1 MLWLNGRWQKIEAR
15 QRAGL
20 LLVLL
25 GQWSLLYAPGR
36 PLRRLLTRALGLP
49 R

>member
-1 MLWLNGRWQKIEAR
+1 MLWLIGRWQQIEAR
-15 QRAGL
+15 RRAGL
-20 LLVLL
+20 PLALL